1 MKRNG
6 GRDFSRRPS
15 TLLLGLLVRLYCD
28 RNGGNLFTLR
38 ACSSSS
44 SSFFICSAS
53 TALPPFRGF
62 ALLSFCTR
70 LSLACDYIIEHLLYN
85 VKHNSA
91 DFQHFPAFFHKK
103 AARRRCRAVF
113 SFFPEQVVDGGA
125 ESGRQ
130 IVQLVVSNDSAAVL
144 DPADDL
150 LRDVQPDD
158 LELVGELFL

>member
-1 MKRNG
+1 MVATCSH
-6 GRDFSRRPS
+6 F
-15 TLLLGLLVRLYCD
+15 
-28 RNGGNLFTLR
+28 R

-91 DFQHFPAFFHKK
+91 DFQHFPAFFHIKK

-130 IVQLVVSNDSAAVL
+130 IVQLVVSDDSAAVL
-144 DPADDL
+144 DAADDL
-150 LRDVQPDD
+150 LRDVQSDD

>member
-1 MKRNG
+1 MVATCSH
-6 GRDFSRRPS
+6 F
-15 TLLLGLLVRLYCD
+15 
-28 RNGGNLFTLR
+28 R

-62 ALLSFCTR
+62 VLLSFCTR

-91 DFQHFPAFFHKK
+91 DFQHFPAFFHIKK

-113 SFFPEQVVDGGA
+113 SFFPEQVVDRGA
-125 ESGRQ
+125 EGGRQ
-130 IVQLVVSNDSAAVL
+130 IVQLVVSDDSAAVL
-144 DPADDL
+144 DAADDL
-150 LRDVQPDD
+150 LRDVQSDD
-158 LELVGELFL
+158 LELVGELLL

>member
-1 MKRNG
+1 M
-6 GRDFSRRPS
+6 
-15 TLLLGLLVRLYCD
+15 
-28 RNGGNLFTLR
+28 
-38 ACSSSS
+38 
-44 SSFFICSAS
+44 
-53 TALPPFRGF
+53 
-62 ALLSFCTR
+62 
-70 LSLACDYIIEHLLYN
+70 LYN

-130 IVQLVVSNDSAAVL
+130 IVQLVVSDDSAAVL

-158 LELVGELFL
+158 LVLVGELFL